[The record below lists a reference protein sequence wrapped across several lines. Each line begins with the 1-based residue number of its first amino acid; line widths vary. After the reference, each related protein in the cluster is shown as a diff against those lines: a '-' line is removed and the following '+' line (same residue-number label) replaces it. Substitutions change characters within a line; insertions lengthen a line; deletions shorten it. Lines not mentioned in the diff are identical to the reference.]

1 MLDYQKIG
9 MEYLKRLASNPLD
22 APVLWMLHMKFMS
35 TAIVLDMNDSMGS
48 ILKTYTL
55 NGIRAGNL
63 CKPYSSKKSEPDITQ
78 V

>member
-9 MEYLKRLASNPLD
+9 TEYLERLASNPLD

-35 TAIVLDMNDSMGS
+35 TAIMLDMSDEFGGFLTHYS
-48 ILKTYTL
+48 L

-63 CKPYSSKKSEPDITQ
+63 CKPYSGKKS
-78 V
+78 